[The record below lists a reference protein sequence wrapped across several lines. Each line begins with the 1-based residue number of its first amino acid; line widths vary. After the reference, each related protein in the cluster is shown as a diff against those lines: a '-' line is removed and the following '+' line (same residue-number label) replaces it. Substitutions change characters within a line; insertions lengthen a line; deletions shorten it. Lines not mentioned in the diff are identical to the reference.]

1 MKEIS
6 VVIPTFDRP
15 AMLAE
20 TLYLLGKQ
28 SVAPD
33 EVVLVDNGTTPAIL
47 AEDAARPFPLRC
59 FRISARAGAAQA
71 RNFGAAVANGRY
83 VAFLDDDDFWDPDYV
98 ERLKRHIAM
107 GANGGPAMIVA
118 RVDHLENGA
127 RHLFRFAGD
136 ARQFEQ
142 CFYFNPGY
150 LGSSITVERATFLE
164 LGGFDVSF
172 DTGEDKELAI
182 RYMSNDRSIVY
193 DADLVAVNRV
203 HERTLS
209 GRIDHVKTARLLLQK
224 YRADINAKIRVKTLR
239 EAYKK
244 SGRKRYLVH
253 IFVLKLVLALLS
265 LRPIQAK

>member
-1 MKEIS
+1 
-6 VVIPTFDRP
+6 
-15 AMLAE
+15 MLQE
-20 TLYLLGKQ
+20 TLSLLGQQ

-33 EVVLVDNGTTPAIL
+33 EVVLVDNGITPTVL
-47 AEDAARPFPLRC
+47 RETAAHPFPLRY
-59 FRISARAGAAQA
+59 FRISSRAGVAQA
-71 RNFGAAVANGRY
+71 RNFGAAVAKGRY
-83 VAFLDDDDFWDPDYV
+83 VAFLDDDDYWDPDYV
-98 ERLKRHIAM
+98 ERLSRLIET
-107 GANGGPAMIVA
+107 GANGAPAMIVA
-118 RVDHLENGA
+118 RVDHLEKGD

-150 LGSSITVERATFLE
+150 LGSSLTVERATFLD

-182 RYMSNDRSIVY
+182 RYMSNHRSIVY
-193 DADLVAVNRV
+193 DAGLVAVNRV

-209 GRIDHVKTARLLLQK
+209 GRIDHVKTAKLLLQK
-224 YRADINAKIRVKTLR
+224 YGADINAKIRVKTLR

-253 IFVLKLVLALLS
+253 IFVLKIVLALLS
-265 LRPIQAK
+265 LRPAQAK